1 MPQPRRF
8 AATTGEAGAA
18 PASPPVAPEDHQQPQ
33 PQSQQQEYLFRHL
46 DLKWMKEHADELAT
60 SIRARKIEGA
70 ADIHRTVA
78 LHDRFVR
85 LAFDIQQMRAQ
96 RNRLTDELKQLKKNA
111 SKSKVVS
118 GGGDDDEVARLVG
131 QGKELREQLHAAEK
145 EVKDVEA
152 ELYREAKR
160 IPNVCHP
167 AVPHGSEDQARVVC
181 YGGPDKK
188 QNAADF
194 GFEPVNHVALCQRLD
209 LVRA

>member
-1 MPQPRRF
+1 M
-8 AATTGEAGAA
+8 
-18 PASPPVAPEDHQQPQ
+18 ASHHTSQQP
-33 PQSQQQEYLFRHL
+33 EYLFRHL

-70 ADIHRTVA
+70 DIHRTVA

-85 LAFDIQQMRAQ
+85 LDFEIQQMRAQ
-96 RNRLTDELKQLKKNA
+96 RNRVTDELKQLKKKMNN
-111 SKSKVVS
+111 KSLK
-118 GGGDDDEVARLVG
+118 GGDGNDAEVERLVA

-145 EVKDVEA
+145 EVKEVEA

-181 YGGPDKK
+181 HGGPAKK
-188 QNAADF
+188 QHAADF
-194 GFEPVNHVALCQRLD
+194 GFEPVDHVTLCQHLD
-209 LVRA
+209 LVRVSCVCACACVVCGG